1 MSTTWVFL
9 GTIGG
14 REMAVSLSRKKK
26 GFKHKGKALKII
38 GRDFLY
44 ATIGL
49 VISVALASG
58 ANPTIRNKVI
68 EYLTD
73 LFTLG

>member
-14 REMAVSLSRKKK
+14 REIAVSLSRRKK
-26 GFKHKGKALKII
+26 GNKHKRKALRLI

-44 ATIGL
+44 ATLGL

-58 ANPTIRNKVI
+58 ANPTIRNNI
-68 EYLTD
+68 IDYFTN
-73 LFTLG
+73 LFTF